1 MTKDSKKQAWIVYRQ
16 ILIKNIVAVH
26 RFRGSRFEVREV

>member
-16 ILIKNIVAVH
+16 ILIKNIVA
-26 RFRGSRFEVREV
+26 